1 MPIDPR
7 KLAPAP
13 PKPSGSTPVVTTYDG
28 GAPNTVFT
36 DTIDGGTPTGTGP
49 AINGN

>member
-7 KLAPAP
+7 TLAPMP
-13 PKPSGSTPVVTTYDG
+13 PQPLGGPPAGNTYDG
-28 GAPNTVFT
+28 GAPDTVFT